1 MILLEL
7 VLELELVLVPEL
19 KFCFHIIFK
28 LVNGAQMGFSTD
40 AIHAGQKPDP
50 VTGAVIT
57 PIYQT
62 STYAQEE
69 LGKHKGYEY
78 GRTQN
83 LTRESLEKNIA
94 VLEKGKF
101 GIAFSS
107 GVAATQAL
115 MSLVKAGDHV
125 IVSNNVYGGT
135 YRLFELVM
143 TDYGINFS
151 WVNTS
156 KLENIKD
163 AIKENTKMVFLETPT
178 NPMLNITDLT
188 GAAGICRK
196 NNLISIVDNT
206 FMSPYFQNPLT
217 MGIDIVL
224 HSSTKYINGHSDV
237 IGGILITN
245 DDKIHNRLRY
255 IQNAAGAI
263 PSPFDCWL
271 VLRSTKTLA
280 VRMERHNKNAVELA
294 EFLNKSDFIKKVFYP
309 GLKSHPQYELA
320 KKQMRGFGGMVSVEL
335 KDMETT
341 KKLLKNVKIFTLG
354 ESLGGVESLISHPA
368 SMTHASVP
376 KDEREKLGVTDTLVR
391 FSVGIED
398 IEDLIADIKQSI
410 L

>member
-1 MILLEL
+1 
-7 VLELELVLVPEL
+7 
-19 KFCFHIIFK
+19 
-28 LVNGAQMGFSTD
+28 MGFSTD

-94 VLEKGKF
+94 TLEKGKF

-125 IVSNNVYGGT
+125 VVSSNVYGGT
-135 YRLFELVM
+135 YRLFELIM
-143 TDYGINFS
+143 KDYGINFS

-156 KLENIKD
+156 ELANIEN
-163 AIKENTKMVFLETPT
+163 AVKENTKMVFLETPT
-178 NPMLNITDLT
+178 NPMLNLT
-188 GAAGICRK
+188 NLNGASEICRK
-196 NNLISIVDNT
+196 HNLISIVDNT
-206 FMSPYFQNPLT
+206 FMSPYFQNPLL

-245 DDKIHNRLRY
+245 DEKIHNRLRY

-280 VRMERHNKNAVELA
+280 VRMERHNKNAIGLA
-294 EFLNKSDFIKKVFYP
+294 EFLSKSSFVNKVYYP
-309 GLKSHPQYELA
+309 GLPSHPQHELA
-320 KKQMRGFGGMVSVEL
+320 KKQMRGFGGMISAEM
-335 KDMETT
+335 KNMETT
-341 KKLLKNVKIFTLG
+341 KKLLKNVKVFTLG

-376 KDEREKLGVTDTLVR
+376 KEDREKLGVTDTLVR
-391 FSVGIED
+391 FSVGLED
-398 IEDLIADIKQSI
+398 IEDLIADIEQAVRFRSNA
-410 L
+410 